1 MRFRLLARLQRLES
15 QTAMGKPALFRY
27 GWLKPLPSDYA
38 GERHVGIVKR
48 EQTTSPGIE
57 WCEFEERPGP
67 APAGIEDRDFTVYL
81 TRS

>member
-1 MRFRLLARLQRLES
+1 VRARLLVRLQRLVAE
-15 QTAMGKPALFRY
+15 QPADQPAMFRY
-27 GWLKPLPSDYA
+27 GWLKSLPSDYA

-48 EQTTSPGIE
+48 EQTKSPGIE

-67 APAGIEDRDFTVYL
+67 PQAGIEDRDFTVYL

>member
-1 MRFRLLARLQRLES
+1 VRARLLVRLQRLVAE
-15 QTAMGKPALFRY
+15 QPADQPAMFRY
-27 GWLKPLPSDYA
+27 GWLKSLPSDYTCQ
-38 GERHVGIVKR
+38 RHVVILKR

-67 APAGIEDRDFTVYL
+67 QPAGMQDRDFTVYL